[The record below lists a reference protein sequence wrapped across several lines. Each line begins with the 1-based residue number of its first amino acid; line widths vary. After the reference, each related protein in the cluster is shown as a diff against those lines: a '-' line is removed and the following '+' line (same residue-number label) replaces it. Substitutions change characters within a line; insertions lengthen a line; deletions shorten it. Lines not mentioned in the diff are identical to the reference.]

1 MTRETNSS
9 DVEGEKFFI
18 STLSENK
25 KSTFIPIRV
34 ITHNIRYATES
45 PFKGEELW
53 SIRSP
58 RMCSELVFNSTKPE
72 TFICLQEALHSQ
84 LIDIQNALNEG
95 PGSEWS
101 HLGVGRDDGKEAG
114 EYSPILYRPAVW
126 DLVLYKTF
134 WLSETP
140 DYPSF
145 GWDAGCIRLVT
156 LGIFRHRVENETVV
170 IMSTHLDNAG
180 PISRQKSAELI
191 LEKVNHYKNLYTPAA
206 LLLAGDFNS
215 PPDDEAY
222 KTMTSS
228 SSSMLDVRDLVLEGK
243 RHGNEMT
250 FTSFGYVD
258 NTPTRIDFIFS
269 AKETTVEYGTYAV
282 LSNRYDDGVYLSD
295 HRAVVADI
303 EVFPTERGELNMG

>member
-1 MTRETNSS
+1 MMTREKSLS
-9 DVEGEKFFI
+9 GFDGERIHTSTASENNI
-18 STLSENK
+18 STS
-25 KSTFIPIRV
+25 IPIRV

-53 SIRSP
+53 SIRCP
-58 RMCSELVFNSTKPE
+58 RLCSELIFNSTVPE
-72 TFICLQEALHSQ
+72 TFICLQEVLHSQ
-84 LIDIQNALNEG
+84 LVDIHDALNEG
-95 PGSEWS
+95 PGYKWS
-101 HLGVGRDDGKEAG
+101 RLGVGRDDGKQAG
-114 EYSPILYRPAVW
+114 EYSPIFYRPAVW
-126 DLVLYKTF
+126 DLVLYKTY

-140 DYPSF
+140 DKPSF

-156 LGIFRHRVENETVV
+156 LGIFRHRSTNEIAVV
-170 IMSTHLDNAG
+170 MSTHLDNSG

-191 LEKVNHYKNLYTPAA
+191 LEKVNHYKNAYAPAA

-228 SSSMLDVRDLVLEGK
+228 TSAMRDIRDLVPEKK
-243 RHGNEMT
+243 RYGNEMT

-269 AKETTVEYGTYAV
+269 AKDTMVKYETYAV

-303 EVFPTERGELNMG
+303 QVSSTRARE

>member
-1 MTRETNSS
+1 MTREKTLSNFE
-9 DVEGEKFFI
+9 DERIFI
-18 STLSENK
+18 STSSKNNN
-25 KSTFIPIRV
+25 STSIPVRV

-45 PFKGEELW
+45 PFKGEEFW
-53 SIRSP
+53 SIRCP
-58 RMCSELVFNSTKPE
+58 RLCSELVFNSTKPE
-72 TFICLQEALHSQ
+72 TFICLQEVLHSQ
-84 LIDIQNALNEG
+84 LIDIHNALNEG

-101 HLGVGRDDGKEAG
+101 HLGVGRDDGKESG
-114 EYSPILYRPAVW
+114 EYSPIFYRPAVW

-140 DYPSF
+140 DKPSF

-156 LGIFRHRVENETVV
+156 LGIFRHWSTNEIVV

-191 LEKVNHYKNLYTPAA
+191 LERVDHYKSIYAPAA

-228 SSSMLDVRDLVLEGK
+228 ISSMTDVRDLVPEK
-243 RHGNEMT
+243 KSVWE
-250 FTSFGYVD
+250 
-258 NTPTRIDFIFS
+258 
-269 AKETTVEYGTYAV
+269 
-282 LSNRYDDGVYLSD
+282 
-295 HRAVVADI
+295 
-303 EVFPTERGELNMG
+303 